1 MSLKALRDG
10 VAELRAKRRAGEAVD
25 RAAFKAA
32 MIPFVDAL
40 PWIVREPLR
49 GAWQFVL
56 PRDPEANAPPRG
68 PTRPV
73 PRPAAAA
80 ASTAPA
86 STPIALPLAAA
97 APSPAASASAPAP
110 KTGDAPPTYEE
121 RIARETEIFSDQVD
135 VHALP
140 EIFHYWSNRY
150 LLPVLQQFGCAHPE
164 DFLALH
170 LFESARRTGSAR
182 PRFVSLGCGNCDA
195 EVRIA
200 QDLVRRG
207 LTDFTFECMD
217 INPAMLERGATLAR
231 EAGLEGRVVPVRGDF
246 NRWTPDGRYDGIMA
260 NQSLHHVLELE
271 ALFDAVRS
279 ALAPQ
284 AGFVIS
290 DMIGRNGHQRWPE
303 AAAIVREFWRELPPD
318 YRYNLQLQRDEQDFL
333 DWDCA
338 VEGFEGVR
346 AQDILPLLLERF
358 RFETFIA
365 FGNVIDPFIDRG
377 FGHHFDETHAFDRYF
392 IDRVHARDEAAMLA
406 GEITPTHMLA
416 VVRNEVVAAPRHR
429 EGLSPEHCVR
439 VAE

>member
-1 MSLKALRDG
+1 MSLKELREG
-10 VAELRAKRRAGEAVD
+10 VALLRAKRRAGEPVD

-56 PRDPEANAPPRG
+56 PRDPDANPPPRG
-68 PTRPV
+68 PTRPTPRV
-73 PRPAAAA
+73 QPATTAPTSAPVPVVAPPSPARAATPRPAAA
-80 ASTAPA
+80 
-86 STPIALPLAAA
+86 
-97 APSPAASASAPAP
+97 PS
-110 KTGDAPPTYEE
+110 DAPPTYEE
-121 RIARETEIFSDQVD
+121 RIARETEIFADQVN

-150 LLPVLQQFGCAHPE
+150 LLPILQQFGCAHPE

-170 LFESARRTGSAR
+170 LFESARRTGAAR

-207 LTDFTFECMD
+207 LTDFSFECMD
-217 INPAMLERGATLAR
+217 INPAMLERGAALAR
-231 EAGLEGRVVPVRGDF
+231 EAGLDGRVVPVRGDF
-246 NRWTPDGRYDGIMA
+246 NRWTAQGRYDGIMA

-271 ALFDAVRS
+271 ALFDATRA

-318 YRYNLQLQRDEQDFL
+318 YRYNLQLQREEQEFL

-346 AQDILPLLLERF
+346 AQDILPLLLQRF
-358 RFETFIA
+358 HVDTFIG
-365 FGNVIDPFIDRG
+365 FGNIIDPFIDRG

-392 IDRVHARDEAAMLA
+392 IDRVHARDEAEMLA
-406 GEITPTHMLA
+406 GTITPTHMLA
-416 VVRNEVVAAPRHR
+416 VMRNEAVDAPRQR
-429 EGLSPEHCVR
+429 EGLAAAHCVR
-439 VAE
+439 ATDRV